1 MSVALATKVA
11 GSDMRASD
19 GDGLSRLLVLADSR
33 TPTGAHA
40 HSGGVEQAITRG
52 MVTDT
57 PSLQWFIRRRLATA
71 GLLAAAAAAAACR
84 THGEPDAEAALAA
97 LDRGVEI
104 RTPSGALREASR
116 NQGRGLRRLAR
127 RLPVALPDTG
137 TRPHH
142 PVMLGALAGAL
153 GVPDRRTAAVAAQL
167 TAAGIAGAAQRLL
180 ALDPLE
186 VTAGLLEMAEAVDRT
201 AECGAAASTLPDLND
216 PLADLLAEEHYARKD
231 RFFVS

>member
-1 MSVALATKVA
+1 MSVALATTAVPDA
-11 GSDMRASD
+11 GGAANHA
-19 GDGLSRLLVLADSR
+19 LSRLLLLADSR

-52 MVTDT
+52 MVSDT
-57 PSLQWFIRRRLATA
+57 PSLQWFIQRRLATA

-84 THGEPDAEAALAA
+84 APGAPDALAA
-97 LDRGVEI
+97 LDAGVEI
-104 RTPSGALREASR
+104 RTPSGAQREASR

-127 RLPVALPDTG
+127 RLPVLLPDIG

-153 GVPDRRTAAVAAQL
+153 GVPDRQAAAVAAQL

-186 VTAGLLEMAEAVDRT
+186 VTAGLVELADAVDRT
-201 AECGAAASTLPDLND
+201 AAAGAAADALPDLND

>member
-1 MSVALATKVA
+1 MCTVPA
-11 GSDMRASD
+11 
-19 GDGLSRLLVLADSR
+19 
-33 TPTGAHA
+33 
-40 HSGGVEQAITRG
+40 RG

-71 GLLAAAAAAAACR
+71 GLLVAAAAAAASRSHADP
-84 THGEPDAEAALAA
+84 EELAA

-104 RTPSGALREASR
+104 RTPSAALREASR

-127 RLPVALPDTG
+127 RLPVLLPDLG

-153 GVPDRRTAAVAAQL
+153 AVSERHTAGVAAQL

-186 VTAGLLEMAEAVDRT
+186 VTAGLVELADAVDRT
-201 AECGAAASTLPDLND
+201 ASAGAAAPSLPDLND